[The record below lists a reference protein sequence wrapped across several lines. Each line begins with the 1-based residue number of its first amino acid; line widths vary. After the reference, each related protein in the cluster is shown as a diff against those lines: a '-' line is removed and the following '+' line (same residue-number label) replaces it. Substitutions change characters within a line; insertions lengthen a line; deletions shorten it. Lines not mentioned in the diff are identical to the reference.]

1 MVDSMSHPENDT
13 PQPDPE
19 RLNWR
24 NFLEHPENDLTADA
38 DFHNLRPPTPQ
49 SAEELASS
57 TDPVLQQERNR
68 RSTRQALAWL
78 AGTILLTAGGG
89 FLLALV
95 TRLIGGPLC
104 DAGEAAWLCTRSAQ
118 IWWPLVT
125 STVAMAGVIGC
136 AVIMVRKLK
145 SYTRWRPWMG
155 VFWVLIPFA
164 MMWML
169 QTWQI
174 LIVALSS

>member
-1 MVDSMSHPENDT
+1 MSNPEK
-13 PQPDPE
+13 PDRPT
-19 RLNWR
+19 WR
-24 NFLEHPENDLTADA
+24 NFLDHPENDLTADA
-38 DFHNLRPPTPQ
+38 DFANRQPPAPR

-57 TDPVLQQERNR
+57 TDPALQAERNR
-68 RSTRQALAWL
+68 RSTRQALTWL
-78 AGTILLTAGGG
+78 FGTMALTAGGG

-104 DAGEAAWLCTRSAQ
+104 EAGEAAWLCTRSAQ
-118 IWWPLVT
+118 IWWPIVT
-125 STVAMAGVIGC
+125 SLVAMGGVIGC
-136 AVIMVRKLK
+136 AVMMVRKLN

-174 LIVALSS
+174 LITALSN